1 MPSSSEE
8 WKKIAFDYNKIWNF
22 PQCVGSMDGK
32 HVVIEAPILS
42 GSDFYNYKGTFSIV
56 LFAIVDANY
65 NFIYVNVSCQG
76 RISDGGVFKSTGFQ
90 KLMENSTLNLPD
102 KRALP
107 GRDKLSPYVFV
118 ADDAFPLSPNI
129 MKPYSGHQ
137 PKASKNRIFNYRLSR
152 ARRVVENVFG
162 IMASIFRV
170 FRKPMLLQPEKVDK
184 IVLACVHLHNYL
196 RKHSSKT
203 TYNPPGTFDS
213 EQLDSGTVET
223 GSWRREHQS
232 LQSFLPIHQVPR
244 KSSIQAA
251 EVRDEFSEY
260 FISHEGEVPWQLNY
274 R

>member
-1 MPSSSEE
+1 MPSSSQE

-22 PQCVGSMDGK
+22 PQCVGAMDGK

-42 GSDFYNYKGTFSIV
+42 GTEFYNYKGTFSIV

-65 NFIYVNVSCQG
+65 NFIYVNVGCQG
-76 RISDGGVFKSTGFQ
+76 RLSDGGVFKSTGFK
-90 KLMENSTLNLPD
+90 KLMENSTLNLPE
-102 KRALP
+102 KSALP
-107 GRDKLSPYVFV
+107 GGDKLSPYVFV

-129 MKPYSGHQ
+129 MKPYRGNQ

-196 RKHSSKT
+196 RKHSSKA

-213 EQLDSGTVET
+213 EQLDNGTVET
-223 GSWRREHQS
+223 GSWRRDHQN
-232 LQSFLPIHQVPR
+232 LQSFLPIRQVPR
-244 KSSIQAA
+244 KSSIEAA
-251 EVRDEFSEY
+251 EIRDEFSEY
-260 FISHEGEVPWQLNY
+260 FISHEGEVPWKLNY
-274 R
+274 C